1 MTSTSRTKSAAVSR
15 LVGVVAV
22 VCGAGA
28 ASWVASAAAVHA
40 ETGMSVP
47 DANYELGM
55 YGDPAAAAPYWR
67 QQHSSDCGEM
77 AVADVVGQIT
87 GHEPTEQQIT
97 ALAETA
103 PSTAGPGPIWKLS
116 GSTDIRNLPMLFWH
130 YWVRADNIQSTI
142 GALEQDLAERRKIV
156 VIVNAETIWNRAGK
170 RDSANHFVVV
180 TGIDTRG
187 GVVHLNDSGIKTGR
201 DEQVPLATFERA
213 WAPNHNSAVV
223 TKDR

>member
-1 MTSTSRTKSAAVSR
+1 MTSTSRTKIAAATR
-15 LVGVVAV
+15 IVGVVAL

-28 ASWVASAAAVHA
+28 ASWIASAAAIHA

-67 QQHSSDCGEM
+67 QQHSSDCGEL

-87 GHEPTEQQIT
+87 GREPTEQQIT
-97 ALAETA
+97 ALAEAT
-103 PSTAGPGPIWKLS
+103 PSTAGPGPIWKPS
-116 GSTDIRNLPMLFWH
+116 GSTDIRNLPVLFWH
-130 YWVRADNIQSTI
+130 YWIRAENIQTTAN
-142 GALEQDLAERRKIV
+142 ALKQDLAERRKIV
-156 VIVNAETIWNRAGK
+156 VIVNAETIWNRPGK

-180 TGIDTRG
+180 TGIDTKS

-201 DEQVPLATFERA
+201 DEQVPIATFEQA

-223 TKDR
+223 TKGH